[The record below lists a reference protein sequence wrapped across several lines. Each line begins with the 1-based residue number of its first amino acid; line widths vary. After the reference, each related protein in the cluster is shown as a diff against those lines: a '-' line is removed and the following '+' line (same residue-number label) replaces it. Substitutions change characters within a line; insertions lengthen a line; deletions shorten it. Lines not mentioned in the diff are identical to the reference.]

1 MIEKIQIPSSHK
13 YQKHTSRFIVIKS
26 IVMHTCIPSSKSLSD
41 LFKASSSAEF
51 LPTKK
56 EEMVKVLKN

>member
-1 MIEKIQIPSSHK
+1 
-13 YQKHTSRFIVIKS
+13 
-26 IVMHTCIPSSKSLSD
+26 MHTCIPSSKSLSD

-56 EEMVKVLKN
+56 EEMERTKVENKAS